1 MYVSESWTWLSSGN
15 LKICLQQKAI
25 VERDSISDRI
35 ESENGNQWGIP
46 NFSFGDL
53 EGTNYDQP
61 VDLGVPSDK
70 LSTATSVMKKPVTS

>member
-1 MYVSESWTWLSSGN
+1 LSSGN

-35 ESENGNQWGIP
+35 ESENGDKWGTP

-61 VDLGVPSDK
+61 VHLGVPSDK
-70 LSTATSVMKKPVTS
+70 LSTATSVIQTGDDLIAEIVH